1 MIAILSAL
9 PDEIDILARGV
20 RVLEEGGSGE
30 TRYKFGDIHGRKVV
44 LGSTGVGIK
53 RARAGASI
61 VIERYKPGLI
71 ISAGL
76 GGALNSGLRV
86 GDVVLGES
94 VISLKK
100 GERKNLFCELP
111 GNDMACTRGDIL
123 TENRFV
129 NDPGLK
135 SRLYGM
141 SGAHIVDMETWG
153 VAEAVL
159 VSATPLMSVRSVSD
173 ESWERL
179 PDMGAIYNSA
189 GRLAFG
195 KALPYFLRRPT
206 LVPPYIRFR
215 YGSSKKAVRSLN
227 AFLDSLLRRIDDP
240 AFGHSS

>member
-9 PDEIDILARGV
+9 RDEIDILASGI

-30 TRYKFGDIHGRKVV
+30 THYRIGVIHGRKVV
-44 LGSTGVGIK
+44 LGTTGVGIK
-53 RARAGASI
+53 RARAGASTI
-61 VIERYKPGLI
+61 IQKCKPGLI

-76 GGALNSGLRV
+76 GGALKLGLRV
-86 GDVVLGES
+86 GDVVLGEN

-100 GERKNLFCELP
+100 GERKNLFCEVH

-153 VAEAVL
+153 GRRSLSREL
-159 VSATPLMSVRSVSD
+159 DPSNVRPF
-173 ESWERL
+173 RL
-179 PDMGAIYNSA
+179 RRI
-189 GRLAFG
+189 LG
-195 KALPYFLRRPT
+195 KAP
-206 LVPPYIRFR
+206 R
-215 YGSSKKAVRSLN
+215 YGSYL
-227 AFLDSLLRRIDDP
+227 
-240 AFGHSS
+240 